1 MCARIS
7 LVYQCEAENMYL
19 RSIAKTVLV
28 YSLIISII
36 VNGVVT
42 YSMAPAE
49 DEQYNLIV
57 LVYGGSGG
65 SGSIVLA
72 TSDNVVPLVPARD
85 FVRENCNYSSETP
98 NLQTV
103 NGFETDYNGTRYRII
118 IVVDIYHGC
127 SNELEVLNISKKIS
141 VENKI
146 IRVYIRVATPPVV
159 NLSTSIPLM
168 MDARNVTVLYRYV
181 NETYIELDI
190 ELKEIIPPTI
200 QFLGLKYKAPSVEM
214 RFLVDTRTWQA
225 SYWDG
230 NEWIPVG
237 YMPLANPGLNVSKLL
252 RDLYT
257 SYREAA
263 QYYIDHPQEL
273 DTIMAKVRTFIENNE
288 SDKVNQFINSLVY
301 GPLPGEWKNR
311 YLKLNYLGYNYTLDM
326 FRGSESTNYVVRY
339 TIPNYTNYIVNA
351 YIPAGAMSSI
361 KGAVMDYLQNDSTY
375 GLEQIVREYNGF
387 VRIFRE
393 HDISGNFWGGMPVY
407 ILNTPLYLLPATL
420 PIPAEPFKENY
431 NVSVVK
437 AMLEILKPSE
447 NNPGL
452 ILYNTTLDDPRI
464 ANFTRLQYS
473 KLIIA
478 IDTRLAEKFSVY
490 NITNVR
496 NRAQILENLLSKTLF
511 DYRITWYRIISMGKD
526 PEVELSM
533 FINNLTLAVYAT
545 ALQLGD
551 NKSLE
556 YIGLSAMSNT
566 SSGAV
571 TETPSGLVDTIDQTS
586 NSVMGKEGENSIVE
600 DTGNWDSKTLIII
613 GVILVV
619 VASLIMVIGRGKPG
633 GVA

>member
-1 MCARIS
+1 
-7 LVYQCEAENMYL
+7 MYL
-19 RSIAKTVLV
+19 RSIAKTVFV
-28 YSLIISII
+28 FSLIISII

-49 DEQYNLIV
+49 DEKYNLIV
-57 LVYGGSGG
+57 YGGSRS

-85 FVRENCNYSSETP
+85 FVREDCNYSSETP

-103 NGFETDYNGTRYRII
+103 NGFETDYNGTRYRIT

-181 NETYIELDI
+181 NETYIGLDM
-190 ELKEIIPPTI
+190 ELKEIILPTI
-200 QFLGLKYKAPSVEM
+200 QFLGLKYKVLPSVEM

-237 YMPLANPGLNVSKLL
+237 YMPLATPGLNVSKLL

-273 DTIMAKVRTFIENNE
+273 DTIMAKVRTFIENND
-288 SDKVNQFINSLVY
+288 SDKVNQFIDSLVY

-339 TIPNYTNYIVNA
+339 TIPNYTSYIVNA

-511 DYRITWYRIISMGKD
+511 DYKITWYRIISMGKD

-586 NSVMGKEGENSIVE
+586 NSVSGKEGENSIVE
-600 DTGNWDSKTLIII
+600 DTRNWDPKTLIII

>member
-1 MCARIS
+1 MK
-7 LVYQCEAENMYL
+7 NMYL
-19 RSIAKTVLV
+19 RSIAKTVFV
-28 YSLIISII
+28 FSLIISII

-49 DEQYNLIV
+49 DEKYNLIV
-57 LVYGGSGG
+57 YGGSRS

-72 TSDNVVPLVPARD
+72 TSDNMVPLVPARD
-85 FVRENCNYSSETP
+85 FVREDCNYSLETP

-168 MDARNVTVLYRYV
+168 MDARNVTVVYRYI
-181 NETYIELDI
+181 NETYLELDI

-288 SDKVNQFINSLVY
+288 SDKVNQFIDSLVY

-375 GLEQIVREYNGF
+375 GLERIVREYNGF

-437 AMLEILKPSE
+437 AMLEISKPSE
-447 NNPGL
+447 NKPGL

-600 DTGNWDSKTLIII
+600 DTGNWDPKKLIII

>member
-1 MCARIS
+1 
-7 LVYQCEAENMYL
+7 
-19 RSIAKTVLV
+19 
-28 YSLIISII
+28 
-36 VNGVVT
+36 
-42 YSMAPAE
+42 MAPAE
-49 DEQYNLIV
+49 DEKYNLIV
-57 LVYGGSGG
+57 IVYGGSRS

-103 NGFETDYNGTRYRII
+103 NAFETDYNGTRYRII

-127 SNELEVLNISKKIS
+127 SHELEVLNISKKIS

-200 QFLGLKYKAPSVEM
+200 QFLRLKYKALPSVEM

-237 YMPLANPGLNVSKLL
+237 YMPLATPGLNVSKLL

-311 YLKLNYLGYNYTLDM
+311 DLKLNYLGYNYTLDM

-361 KGAVMDYLQNDSTY
+361 KGAIMDYLQNDSTY

-437 AMLEILKPSE
+437 AMLEISKPSE
-447 NNPGL
+447 NKPGL

-600 DTGNWDSKTLIII
+600 DTRNWDSKTLIII

>member
-1 MCARIS
+1 MK
-7 LVYQCEAENMYL
+7 NMYL
-19 RSIAKTVLV
+19 RSIAKTVFV
-28 YSLIISII
+28 FSLIISII

-49 DEQYNLIV
+49 DEKYNLIV
-57 LVYGGSGG
+57 YGGSRS

-85 FVRENCNYSSETP
+85 FVREDCNYSSETP

-103 NGFETDYNGTRYRII
+103 NGFETDYNGTRYRIT

-181 NETYIELDI
+181 NETYIGLDM
-190 ELKEIIPPTI
+190 ELKEIILPTI
-200 QFLGLKYKAPSVEM
+200 QFLGLKYKVLPSVEM

-237 YMPLANPGLNVSKLL
+237 YMPLATPGLNVSKLL

-273 DTIMAKVRTFIENNE
+273 DTIMAKVRTFIENND
-288 SDKVNQFINSLVY
+288 SDKVNQFIDSLVY

-339 TIPNYTNYIVNA
+339 TIPNYTSYIVNA

-511 DYRITWYRIISMGKD
+511 DYKITWYRIISMGKD

-586 NSVMGKEGENSIVE
+586 NSVSGKEGENSIVE
-600 DTGNWDSKTLIII
+600 DTRNWDPKTLIII

>member
-1 MCARIS
+1 
-7 LVYQCEAENMYL
+7 
-19 RSIAKTVLV
+19 
-28 YSLIISII
+28 
-36 VNGVVT
+36 
-42 YSMAPAE
+42 MAPAE
-49 DEQYNLIV
+49 DEKYNLIV
-57 LVYGGSGG
+57 YGGSRS

-85 FVRENCNYSSETP
+85 FVREDCNYSSETP

-103 NGFETDYNGTRYRII
+103 NGFETDYNGTRYRIT

-181 NETYIELDI
+181 NETYIGLDM
-190 ELKEIIPPTI
+190 ELKEIILPTI
-200 QFLGLKYKAPSVEM
+200 QFLGLKYKVLPSVEM

-237 YMPLANPGLNVSKLL
+237 YMPLATPGLNVSKLL

-273 DTIMAKVRTFIENNE
+273 DTIMAKVRTFIENND
-288 SDKVNQFINSLVY
+288 SDKVNQFIDSLVY

-339 TIPNYTNYIVNA
+339 TIPNYTSYIVNA

-511 DYRITWYRIISMGKD
+511 DYKITWYRIISMGKD

-586 NSVMGKEGENSIVE
+586 NSVSGKEGENSIVE
-600 DTGNWDSKTLIII
+600 DTRNWDPKTLIII